1 MKNSIEPT
9 AARKVPMMNVAEMTL
24 LIRMPI
30 SCEVSKFRDTA
41 RMAMPIF
48 VWLISRTSSTT
59 RTMVRN
65 GVMMVT
71 REVSIPKTVTRSE
84 IQGIAG

>member
-1 MKNSIEPT
+1 
-9 AARKVPMMNVAEMTL
+9 
-24 LIRMPI
+24 MPI

-48 VWLISRTSSTT
+48 VWLISCTSSTT
-59 RTMVRN
+59 RMMVRN

-84 IQGIAG
+84 IQGIEG